1 MGSVMMHL
9 QESRTTQDQTR
20 MIFTRIIK
28 GSLHNTDSHPN
39 AAFQSI
45 PLHNG
50 RRKIEHRHENV
61 QHIKFTSKILLNLF
75 N

>member
-39 AAFQSI
+39 
-45 PLHNG
+45 
-50 RRKIEHRHENV
+50 
-61 QHIKFTSKILLNLF
+61 QHFKASLSTTVGGKLNTDMKMYNISSLQAKSY
-75 N
+75 